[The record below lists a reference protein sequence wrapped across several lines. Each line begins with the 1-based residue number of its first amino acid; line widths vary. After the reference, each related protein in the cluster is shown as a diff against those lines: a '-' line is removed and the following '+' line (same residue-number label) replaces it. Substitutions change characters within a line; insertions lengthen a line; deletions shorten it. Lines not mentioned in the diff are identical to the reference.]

1 MLRFDDNGVG
11 DAGAEVDADG
21 GDPSWLM
28 KDLLEVVE
36 DEDESGARLELV
48 AVGSIISSSSSG

>member
-1 MLRFDDNGVG
+1 MLRFDDWGGG

-21 GDPSWLM
+21 GDPSWLIA
-28 KDLLEVVE
+28 DLVEAGE
-36 DEDESGARLELV
+36 DEDGSGARLELV